1 MVLKISLAALMLV
14 LSVFIAA
21 ANAEPP
27 LVDTVTGLE
36 FVFIKGGCYKM
47 GDPAGDSNDR
57 PLHEVCVSDFYIGK
71 FDVTNQQFRKFRPT
85 HNSGEFE
92 GMSVNDDVQPV
103 VNVSWDDA
111 SAFAKWLSQRSGK
124 TYRLPTEAEW
134 EYAARAGTKTTYFW
148 GDNPDDACKYA
159 NVADLSA
166 KKRWKRW
173 IVFNCDDKF
182 VVSSPVGSFLPNG
195 YGLYDMLGNVWQ
207 WVEDVY
213 NQKAYTKLPKYN
225 PVFEG
230 SGLYRV
236 MRGGGWSNGPLGV
249 RVSHRVPLDPYFGHH
264 ALGFRL
270 VMTK

>member
-1 MVLKISLAALMLV
+1 MVLKIPLVALMLV
-14 LSVFIAA
+14 LAVFAAA
-21 ANAEPP
+21 ANAAPP
-27 LVDTVTGLE
+27 FVDAVTGMEL
-36 FVFIKGGCYKM
+36 VFIKGGCYGM

-71 FDVTNQQFRKFRPT
+71 WDVTNEQFRKFRPE
-85 HNSGEFE
+85 HNSGTFD
-92 GMSVNDDVQPV
+92 GMSVNEDKQPV
-103 VNVSWDDA
+103 VNVSWEDA
-111 SAFAKWLSQRSGK
+111 VAFARWMSQRSGK

-166 KKRWKRW
+166 KKLWQKW
-173 IVFNCDDKF
+173 TVFNCDDKF
-182 VVSSPVGSFLPNG
+182 VVSAPVGSFLPNG

-213 NQKAYTKLPKYN
+213 NNGAYTRLPKYN

-230 SGLYRV
+230 GGVYRV
-236 MRGGGWSNGPLGV
+236 MRGGGWSNGPQGV
-249 RVSHRVPLDPYFGHH
+249 RVSHRVPLTPNFGHH

-270 VMTK
+270 AMTK